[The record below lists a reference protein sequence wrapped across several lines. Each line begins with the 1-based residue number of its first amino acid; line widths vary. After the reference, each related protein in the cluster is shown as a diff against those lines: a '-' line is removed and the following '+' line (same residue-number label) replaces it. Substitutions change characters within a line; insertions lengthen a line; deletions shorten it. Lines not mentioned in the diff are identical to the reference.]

1 MTDYLSQPSAK
12 KLAELAKSPTDLT
25 KANQLNPQR
34 INDFCMEGV
43 GFKLLYATERVDEE
57 VVKTL
62 QQLAIESQCIAK
74 NNQMQDGEVLNRI
87 IGVKSEERE
96 VLHTAMRDLFEERN
110 RPKKVQEAVDASKK
124 EHEKLKNF
132 LKKIEGRFSNLIT
145 IGIGGSEL
153 GPQALY
159 NSLEY
164 LNKKG
169 KTIHFISNIDPDNTY
184 AAVRKS
190 DLKKTLV
197 TVVSKSGSTLE
208 TVTNEAFLRSL
219 FEKNGLNPNDHFV
232 AITGEGSPM
241 DDPKKYLESFYFW
254 DYIGG
259 RYSAT
264 SMCGGVLLSF
274 MLGYDTFLE
283 ILKGANAMDEHA
295 RSAPVDKNIPLN
307 MALLGIWNHN
317 FLKMP
322 TVALIPYCQAMNRFP
337 AHIQQLDMESN
348 GKHINIWGNRVDY
361 KTGPVIFGEPGSSA
375 QHSFFQLIHQ
385 GTEIIHLELIGFK
398 KNQYPE
404 DYTSDGTTNQEKL
417 LSNLIAQAISLAT
430 GKKSD
435 NPNKEFDGNRPSC
448 ILLASQ
454 LTPFTMG
461 ALLSCYEHK
470 VDFQGFI
477 WNINSFD
484 QEGVQLGKVLA
495 VEMMKQ
501 FADKKQEVYPL
512 GNAYLK
518 HLNQL

>member
-1 MTDYLSQPSAK
+1 MSDFLSYPSAK
-12 KLAELAKSPTDLT
+12 KLQELAKNPPDLT
-25 KANQLNPQR
+25 KSNLLNPQR
-34 INDFCMEGV
+34 IKDFCIEGV
-43 GFKLLYATERVDEE
+43 GLKLLYATERVDEE
-57 VVKTL
+57 IVKYL
-62 QQLAIESQCIAK
+62 KQLAVESQCLEK
-74 NNQMQDGEVLNRI
+74 NNQMQDGQVLNRI
-87 IGVKSEERE
+87 IGFKSEERE
-96 VLHTAMRDLFEERN
+96 VLHTAVRDLFEERE

-124 EHEKLKNF
+124 EHAKLKNF

-159 NSLEY
+159 NSLDY
-164 LNKKG
+164 LNRKG

-184 AAVRKS
+184 AAVKKS

-208 TVTNEAFLRSL
+208 TVTNEAFLRSI
-219 FEKNGLNPNDHFV
+219 FIKNGLNPNDHFV

-241 DDPKKYLESFYFW
+241 DDPQKYLESFYFW

-274 MLGYDTFLE
+274 MLGYETYLE
-283 ILKGANAMDEHA
+283 VLKGAHAMDVHA

-307 MALLGIWNHN
+307 LALFGIWSHD
-317 FLKMP
+317 FLNLP

-348 GKHINIWGNRVDY
+348 GKHIDIWGKKVAF

-385 GTEIIHLELIGFK
+385 GTEVIHLELIGFK

-404 DYTSDGTTNQEKL
+404 DFTSDGTTSQEKL

-435 NPNKEFDGNRPSC
+435 NPNKEFEGNRPSSM
-448 ILLASQ
+448 LVASQ

-461 ALLSCYEHK
+461 ALLSCYENK

-501 FADKKQEVYPL
+501 FADKHKEVYPL
-512 GNAYLK
+512 GNAYLQ
-518 HLNQL
+518 HINNL